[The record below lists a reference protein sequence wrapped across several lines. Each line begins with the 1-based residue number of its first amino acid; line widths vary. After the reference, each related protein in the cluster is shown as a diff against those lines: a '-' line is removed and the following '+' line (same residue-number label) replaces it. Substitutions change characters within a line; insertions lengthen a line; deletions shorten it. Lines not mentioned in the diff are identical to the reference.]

1 MFSTEQFNLQE
12 MSNAI
17 YISTILSYWIFHNKW
32 YGYLHESHL
41 FLLAESDRQQKKI
54 EAKMKMVWKTDKME
68 YYGYWVNTRQYYY
81 G

>member
-54 EAKMKMVWKTDKME
+54 EAKMKMVWNTDKME